1 MFSPTNSITLKTLIP
16 VRINFYLTVSFSN
29 PHNINFM
36 KKYSI
41 IIFILGLSTLL
52 LIQSKVVMPFVYK
65 VIQSDIFLVDSK
77 DQGGQA
83 PISNQL
89 TNIAYMHC
97 NTYIKS
103 KLGPDISISFPEK
116 PINAWS
122 LGNYQ
127 YVINAEIDISNPTT
141 NSATKKYVCRINY
154 KNGDNEEGSLD
165 YNNWSI
171 DGLSGL
177 DDI

>member
-1 MFSPTNSITLKTLIP
+1 
-16 VRINFYLTVSFSN
+16 
-29 PHNINFM
+29 M

-83 PISNQL
+83 PISTQL

-103 KLGPDISISFPEK
+103 KLGPDISISFSEK

-141 NSATKKYVCRINY
+141 NPATKKYVCRINY

-165 YNNWSI
+165 YTNWSI
-171 DGLSGL
+171 EGLSGL
-177 DDI
+177 DAIWFFAYKTTLRRT